1 MSTLSSAMTFSIQAE
16 SGNRYTT
23 SSTFT
28 DDVLYAYVQEYQITG
43 AENEVI
49 FDMADDPNYSDFVL
63 LRIEVL
69 DFGNGADGI
78 YVKITS
84 GSDSCYLPIGRA
96 LPIMEI
102 PGVNLWTAQS
112 DSGSPDTIDEI
123 TLMGAGDANT
133 GPGLSNPIQVRITA
147 YCVAS

>member
-1 MSTLSSAMTFSIQAE
+1 M
-16 SGNRYTT
+16 
-23 SSTFT
+23 
-28 DDVLYAYVQEYQITG
+28 
-43 AENEVI
+43 I
-49 FDMADDPNYSDFVL
+49 FDVADDPNYSDFVL
-63 LRIEVL
+63 LRVEVL
-69 DFGNGADGI
+69 EWGLGEVELVI
-78 YVKITS
+78 RITS